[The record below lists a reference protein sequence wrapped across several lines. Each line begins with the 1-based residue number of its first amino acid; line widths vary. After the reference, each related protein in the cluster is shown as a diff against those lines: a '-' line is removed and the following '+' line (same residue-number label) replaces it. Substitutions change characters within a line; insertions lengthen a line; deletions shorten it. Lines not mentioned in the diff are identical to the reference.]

1 MNLSGIRQGELR
13 EVFDALE
20 QAFSVV
26 GIDFYLIG
34 ALARDVWYSKEDKV
48 FRTTKDVDFAV
59 LVGSQKEYE
68 DLKAHLIAQNKF
80 HNIRENSFVML
91 TPLGVQV
98 DILPFGEIE
107 IDDGTKLEGIGL
119 ANIKVNGFM
128 EVYQSGTEQV
138 QIETGHHFKIATLPA
153 IALLKFIAFDDRP
166 EHRLKDARDIANIFM
181 HFFDLQ
187 TELIYE
193 QHSDLFGGEDLSLEE
208 IAAIVIGREIRKIIG
223 HNENLLIRF
232 QGIITGLLEKQEN
245 SAFIRNV
252 VSEAGSTVVHAL
264 SLLKKLLTGLNNL

>member
-13 EVFDALE
+13 KVFDALE
-20 QAFSVV
+20 QAFDAV

-34 ALARDVWYSKEDKV
+34 ALARDVWYSREDKV

-91 TPLGVQV
+91 TPSGVQV

-107 IDDGTKLEGIGL
+107 IDEEIKLQGIGL
-119 ANIKVNGFM
+119 TSVKVNGFM

-166 EHRLKDARDIANIFM
+166 EHRLKDARDIANILM

-208 IAAIVIGREIRKIIG
+208 IAAIVIGREIRKIID

-232 QGIITGLLEKQEN
+232 QGIITGLLERQED
-245 SAFIRNV
+245 SAFIRNM
-252 VSEAGSTVVHAL
+252 VSETGGTVVHAL
-264 SLLKKLLTGLNNL
+264 SLLKRLLRGLNQA

>member
-20 QAFSVV
+20 QAFDAV

-80 HNIRENSFVML
+80 HSIRENSFVML
-91 TPLGVQV
+91 TPSGVQV

-107 IDDGTKLEGIGL
+107 IDEEIKLEGIGL

-166 EHRLKDARDIANIFM
+166 EHRLKDARDIANILM

-193 QHSDLFGGEDLSLEE
+193 QHSDLFGEEDLNLEE

-223 HNENLLIRF
+223 HNEKLLIRF
-232 QGIITGLLEKQEN
+232 QGIVTGLLERQED

-252 VSEAGSTVVHAL
+252 VSETGSTVVHAL
-264 SLLKKLLTGLNNL
+264 LLLKGLLTGLNYA

>member
-1 MNLSGIRQGELR
+1 MNLSGIRQGELK

-20 QAFSVV
+20 QAFTVV

-34 ALARDVWYSKEDKV
+34 ALARNVWYSKENKV

-59 LVGSQKEYE
+59 MVGSQKEYE
-68 DLKAHLIAQNKF
+68 DLKAYLIAQNKF
-80 HNIRENSFVML
+80 QDTKENLFVML
-91 TPLGVQV
+91 TPSGVQV
-98 DILPFGEIE
+98 DILPFGEVN

-128 EVYQSGTEQV
+128 EVYQSGTQQV
-138 QIETGHHFKIATLPA
+138 EIETGHQFKIATLPA

-166 EHRLKDARDIANIFM
+166 EHRLKDARDIANILI

-193 QHSDLFGGEDLSLEE
+193 HHGDLFDGEEINLEE
-208 IAAIVIGREIRKIIG
+208 IASIVIGREIRKIIG
-223 HNENLLIRF
+223 HNENLLIRL
-232 QGIITGLLEKQEN
+232 QKIITGLLKKQEN
-245 SAFIRNV
+245 SAFIRNM
-252 VSEAGSTVVHAL
+252 VSETVAQVL
-264 SLLKKLLTGLNNL
+264 SLLNGILTGLTS